1 MKQAILVI
9 SFGTSY
15 KETREK
21 NIGAIEKAIQN
32 AFPKYEVRR
41 AFTSGMIIKILKK
54 QGIMVDTVEQALAH
68 LKEEG
73 FQKVICQPTH
83 IMHGFEYDG
92 IVAAA
97 APFQKQFD
105 QLVVGTPLL
114 SAQEDYKQA
123 VQTLGELVP
132 REPGDALVLMGH
144 GTGHPAN
151 ACYAALEYAFHDAGY
166 KNVFVG
172 TVEGYPDLEAVKRRL
187 RESGAQRVFLTPF
200 MVVFGDHA
208 ANDMAG
214 DEEDS
219 WKKQLEKEGCRV
231 QILLKGLGEYPGIVN
246 QYVQHTAAAAEQL
259 G

>member
-1 MKQAILVI
+1 
-9 SFGTSY
+9 
-15 KETREK
+15 
-21 NIGAIEKAIQN
+21 
-32 AFPKYEVRR
+32 
-41 AFTSGMIIKILKK
+41 
-54 QGIMVDTVEQALAH
+54 MVDTVEQALAR

-73 FQKVICQPTH
+73 FQRVICQPTH

-105 QLVVGTPLL
+105 QLIVGTPLL

-123 VQTLGELVP
+123 VQTLEELVP

-166 KNVFVG
+166 QNVFVG

-231 QILLKGLGEYPGIVN
+231 HTAERLGGIPWHCKPVCAAYSSGSRTAGLKRRPKRLWPKDKPGLCGKSWQRLVVLKRYKRSKGLWH
-246 QYVQHTAAAAEQL
+246 VQ
-259 G
+259 